1 MNTKLRKKTKNYFS
15 KDSFK
20 LMNNVVLGKIMK
32 YVKKHKDIK
41 LVTADK
47 KMSRLVSKPNYHTKN
62 GFHKNYKQ

>member
-1 MNTKLRKKTKNYFS
+1 
-15 KDSFK
+15 
-20 LMNNVVLGKIMK
+20 MNNVVLGKIMK

-62 GFHKNYKQ
+62 GFHKNY